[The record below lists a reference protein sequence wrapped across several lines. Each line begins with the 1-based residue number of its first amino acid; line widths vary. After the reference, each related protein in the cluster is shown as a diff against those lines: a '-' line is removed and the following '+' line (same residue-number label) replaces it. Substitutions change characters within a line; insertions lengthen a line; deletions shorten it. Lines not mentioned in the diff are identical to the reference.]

1 MVDVAQ
7 TTLEGLRFLFQ
18 IMWIWKI
25 SIFYMFSSTA
35 ISDNIIVNSLNE
47 NFSFIFIILLGW

>member
-35 ISDNIIVNSLNE
+35 VSDNIIVNSLNE
-47 NFSFIFIILLGW
+47 NFLSYLLFY